1 MGGDTDFDLFM
12 GNGRNSDFNRTRGK
26 HFTNRRIGT
35 DATGG
40 DFDGLTGFSGKGGHV
55 HCVDTIE
62 TGRLCL
68 MTLLFVYL
76 AIAIGISFVCSILEA
91 VLLSITPSYVE
102 KTLTAK
108 PRAGRLLTT
117 AKQRLD
123 ESLSSILI
131 LNTFAHTMGAAG
143 VGSQAILIYG
153 EKWET
158 LIAVLLTLAILY
170 FSEIIPKTL
179 GATYWQN
186 LAIPAAFLIKWL
198 VKLVYPLV
206 WISTRLTKLFR
217 KNRRNEITR
226 EEIIALASLG
236 HKYGS
241 LVEQE
246 NVYLSNVLRL
256 REIRT
261 EQILTPRSVVHM
273 FEQSI
278 SVTDALN
285 DPRTREFTR
294 MPIYNDT
301 PDQITGKVIKHDL
314 FEAERSGNGDKPIS
328 DYAKEIDR
336 VSEKLPVQQLLDL
349 FIKHR
354 AHLFLVED
362 EFGQTAGIVT
372 LEDAIETLLGREIV
386 DESDTI
392 EDMQELAKTKYR
404 ERLRKDDK
412 TLSD

>member
-1 MGGDTDFDLFM
+1 
-12 GNGRNSDFNRTRGK
+12 
-26 HFTNRRIGT
+26 
-35 DATGG
+35 
-40 DFDGLTGFSGKGGHV
+40 
-55 HCVDTIE
+55 
-62 TGRLCL
+62 
-68 MTLLFVYL
+68 MTLLVIYL

-102 KTLTAK
+102 TTLVHR

-117 AKQRLD
+117 VKEHLD
-123 ESLSSILI
+123 ASLSSILI

-143 VGSQAILIYG
+143 VGSQAIRIYG

-179 GATYWQN
+179 GATYWQK
-186 LAIPAAFLIKWL
+186 LAIPAAFMIKWL
-198 VKLVYPLV
+198 VRLVYPLV
-206 WISTRLTKLFR
+206 WLSTRLTKLFS
-217 KNRRNEITR
+217 KNRGNEITR

-236 HKYGS
+236 HKGGS
-241 LVEQE
+241 LFQQE
-246 NVYLSNVLRL
+246 NQYLSNMLRL

-261 EQILTPRSVVHM
+261 EQILTPRTVVHM
-273 FEQSI
+273 FEQST
-278 SVTDALN
+278 SVTDVLN

-294 MPIYNDT
+294 MPIYQDT
-301 PDQITGKVIKHDL
+301 PDNITGKIIKHDL
-314 FEAERSGNGDKPIS
+314 YAAERSGNGAAPIS
-328 DYAKEIDR
+328 DYVKKIYR

-349 FIKHR
+349 FIKQH

-386 DESDTI
+386 DESDMI
-392 EDMQELAKTKYR
+392 EDMQELAKEKYR
-404 ERLRKDDK
+404 ERLRKDDQ
-412 TLSD
+412 TFSD